1 MNNMY
6 VFILVVQLSF
16 VACSDKGEMGSPC
29 KWTHSQVVGHRAFS
43 ELNDNLPALY
53 IGVKCIEEA
62 SEKEF
67 ALKHGNAQIALEQDY
82 SSSGVI
88 VLVADIKSI
97 DQLLEEQI
105 RDSIEYKKAVVRQ
118 LEETKLIVRG
128 KREEI
133 PKSKNYIV
141 KHGYQER
148 RIE

>member
-1 MNNMY
+1 MNYMY
-6 VFILVVQLSF
+6 VFILVVQLFF
-16 VACSDKGEMGSPC
+16 VACSDKGKLSSPC

-43 ELNDNLPALY
+43 ELNDKLPALY
-53 IGVKCIEEA
+53 IGVKCTEEA
-62 SEKEF
+62 SEKEYS
-67 ALKHGNAQIALEQDY
+67 LIHGDAQIALEKDY
-82 SSSGVI
+82 SLSGVI

-97 DQLLEEQI
+97 DRLLEEQI
-105 RDSIEYKKAVVRQ
+105 RDSTEYKKALVRQ

-133 PKSKNYIV
+133 PKSKDYIV